1 MPTLFKVTGLK
12 KYFEVRTGGRISRT
26 KSLVRAVDGVGL
38 RLSEGETLSIV
49 GESGCGKTTLCR
61 MLLLLEKP
69 TGGTVIFKDV
79 DVHKLKGKDLSRYR
93 ASVQTVFQDPYGS
106 LSPRLRVKSI
116 IDEPLQACGSFSKVE
131 RSIRVMAALKQV
143 GMNEDAMDRYPH
155 EFSGGQR
162 QRIALA
168 RALSTRPSVMILDE
182 PVSALDV
189 SVRANVM
196 NLLKDLQAQYDMAYL
211 LIAHDLATVRHMS
224 DNIAVMYLGK
234 IVEQAPSE
242 EFYLEPLHPY
252 GQSLLTAAASRGGLD
267 CDASLLEGE
276 IPSPINPPSGCHFHP
291 RCPQAMD
298 ICREVAPESK
308 DIHSNHM
315 VSCHL
320 Y

>member
-1 MPTLFKVTGLK
+1 MPTMFEVTELK
-12 KYFEVRTGGRISRT
+12 KYFEVRTGGGFSH
-26 KSLVRAVDGVGL
+26 KKGLVRAVDGVDL
-38 RLSEGETLSIV
+38 RLNEGETLSIV

-69 TGGTVIFKDV
+69 TGGNVIFKDM
-79 DVHKLKGKDLSRYR
+79 DIHKLKGKDLKRYR

-116 IDEPLQACGSFSKVE
+116 IDEPLHASGSFSKVE
-131 RSIRVMAALKQV
+131 RFARIIAALKQV
-143 GMNEDAMDRYPH
+143 GLSEDAMDRYPH

-168 RALSTRPSVMILDE
+168 RALSTRPSLMILDE

-224 DNIAVMYLGK
+224 DHIAVMYLGR

-242 EFYLEPLHPY
+242 EFYLKPLHPY

-276 IPSPINPPSGCHFHP
+276 IPSPLDPPSGCHFHP
-291 RCPQAMD
+291 RCPRAMD
-298 ICREVAPESK
+298 VCRELAPISK
-308 DIHSNHM
+308 TIDLNHT

>member
-1 MPTLFKVTGLK
+1 MPTLFEVTGLK
-12 KYFEVRTGGRISRT
+12 KYFEVRTGGGFSR
-26 KSLVRAVDGVGL
+26 KKGLVRAVDGVDL
-38 RLSEGETLSIV
+38 RLNEGETLSIV

-69 TGGTVIFKDV
+69 TGGTVIFKDM
-79 DVHKLKGKDLSRYR
+79 DVHKLKGKDLKRYR
-93 ASVQTVFQDPYGS
+93 SSVQTVFQDPYGS

-116 IDEPLQACGSFSKVE
+116 VEEPLQASGSFSRVE
-131 RSIRVMAALKQV
+131 RVARIMAALKQV
-143 GMNEDAMDRYPH
+143 GLSDDAMDRYPH

-168 RALSTRPSVMILDE
+168 RALSTRPNLMILDE

-224 DNIAVMYLGK
+224 DHIAVMYLGR

-242 EFYLEPLHPY
+242 EFYLDPLHPY
-252 GQSLLTAAASRGGLD
+252 GQSLLSAASSRGGLD

-276 IPSPINPPSGCHFHP
+276 IPSPLDPPSGCHFHP
-291 RCPQAMD
+291 RCPQVMEL
-298 ICREVAPESK
+298 CKKVAPESK
-308 DIHSNHM
+308 EINSTHM